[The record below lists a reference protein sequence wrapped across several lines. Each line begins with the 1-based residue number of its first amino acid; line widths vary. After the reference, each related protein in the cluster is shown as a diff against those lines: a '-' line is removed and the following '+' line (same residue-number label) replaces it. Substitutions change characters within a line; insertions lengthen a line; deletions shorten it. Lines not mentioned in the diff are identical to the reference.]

1 MTREDW
7 LQNAKI
13 ELDSVLWPAT
23 GIKVPRV
30 EVSCGFP
37 GGASPRTTLGQCW
50 ATVTA
55 GGVAQVFVS
64 PILDDPIDVL
74 AVLTH
79 ELIHASDDCES
90 GHRGAFTRIARAVG
104 LVGPMRA
111 TTPGAELIT
120 RLERVAAALGTYP
133 HRRIE
138 LAEIVKQSTRML
150 RVECPSCAY
159 LVRTTAKWISVGL
172 PTCPCGT
179 RMALT

>member
-1 MTREDW
+1 MTREAW
-7 LQNAKI
+7 LKYAKI
-13 ELDSVLWPAT
+13 ELGYVLWHAA
-23 GIKVPRV
+23 GIKLPHV

-64 PILDDPIDVL
+64 PVLDDPIDVL

-79 ELIHASDDCES
+79 ELIHAWDDCAS
-90 GHRGAFTRIARAVG
+90 GHRGAFTRAARAVG

-111 TTPGAELIT
+111 TTPGAELST
-120 RLERVAAALGTYP
+120 RLELVATGLGPYP
-133 HRRIE
+133 HCRIE
-138 LAEIVKQSTRML
+138 LADIVKQPTRML
-150 RVECPSCAY
+150 RLECPSCDY
-159 LVRTTAKWISVGL
+159 LVRTTAKWISVGM

-179 RMALT
+179 RMAQT